1 MFRSNQK
8 FALPLILALI
18 GASVFSVSALASP
31 ACTKEPQSKWI
42 SEAAMKEKIT
52 ALGYADIKVFKKTK
66 SGCYEIYGHTK
77 DGRKAEVYFN
87 PVDGTVVRENLD

>member
-8 FALPLILALI
+8 FTLPLIFALI
-18 GASVFSVSALASP
+18 GTSIFSISALASP
-31 ACTKEPQSKWI
+31 VCTKEPKSKWI
-42 SEAAMKEKIT
+42 SETAMKEKIA
-52 ALGYADIKVFKKTK
+52 ALGYTDIKVFKKTK

-87 PVDGTVVRENLD
+87 PVDGTIARENLD

>member
-8 FALPLILALI
+8 PTLSLILALI
-18 GASVFSVSALASP
+18 GASVFSASALASP
-31 ACTKEPQSKWI
+31 ACTKEPKSKWI
-42 SEAAMKEKIT
+42 SETAMKEKIA
-52 ALGYADIKVFKKTK
+52 ALGYTDIKVFKKTK
-66 SGCYEIYGHTK
+66 SGCYEIYGHTQ